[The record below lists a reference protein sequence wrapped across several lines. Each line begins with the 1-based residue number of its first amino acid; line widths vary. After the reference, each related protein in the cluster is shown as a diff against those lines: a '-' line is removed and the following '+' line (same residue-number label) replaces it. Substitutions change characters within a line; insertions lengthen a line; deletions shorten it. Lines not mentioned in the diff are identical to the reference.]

1 MNALLIQSE
10 RQLIDPAG
18 LPKREWYRHLIYA
31 PGYYTGYSVKTLP
44 GVREGI
50 EHKDYAGAEKEVV
63 RAAAALD
70 RESEL
75 IEKAAGLLEEL
86 H

>member
-1 MNALLIQSE
+1 MQSE
-10 RQLIDPAG
+10 RQLIDPEG
-18 LPKREWYRHLIYA
+18 LPKRTWYRHLIYA

-44 GVREGI
+44 GIREGI
-50 EHKDYAGAEKEVV
+50 EQKDYAGAEKEVV

-75 IEKAAGLLEEL
+75 IEKAAGLLESL
-86 H
+86 R

>member
-1 MNALLIQSE
+1 MQSE

-18 LPKREWYRHLIYA
+18 LPQRPWYRHLLYA
-31 PGYYTGYSVKTLP
+31 PGFYTGYAVEDDA
-44 GVREGI
+44 GRARR
-50 EHKDYAGAEKEVV
+50 HRAKDYADAEKEVV